1 VTATA
6 AVTPTRTI
14 PTIWRLPAMF
24 KFKFLLWAFAQMLKR
39 KISNNADCARFVGAK
54 SLVFQIRTVSGAG
67 RTFVIEDGAIR
78 SSAGLTANPQFTLSF
93 KDAAKGFAI
102 LSAKD
107 SQAAFLRGVGSK
119 DLTISGDFREVM
131 WFQGLTAFLQ
141 PPRIVSPYDRT
152 AF

>member
-1 VTATA
+1 
-6 AVTPTRTI
+6 
-14 PTIWRLPAMF
+14 MF
-24 KFKFLLWAFAQMLKR
+24 RFKFLLWAFAQLLKR
-39 KISNNADCARFVGAK
+39 QIDRNADCARYVRTK
-54 SLVFQIRTVSGAG
+54 RLVFQIRTVAGAG
-67 RTFVIEDGAIR
+67 RYFVIEDGAIR
-78 SSAGLTANPQFTLSF
+78 SFAGLTQHPQFTLCF

-107 SQAAFLRGVGSK
+107 SQAAFIRGIGSK

-141 PPRIVSPYDRT
+141 PAKVVSPYNRT